1 MATTVSIID
10 GLLDQDEAAKYLKI
24 SRRVLLNL
32 YKSGKLTYSKINYRQ
47 KRFKISD
54 LESFLERTT
63 HHATKGVYAW
73 VQEAT
78 GLKRGQKKKEERLP
92 SYQLGSLL
100 KLDKI
105 QYESETTLS
114 VNAPS
119 SAVCV
124 IATEPA
130 QLFSGSLIV
139 EGCLFFR
146 GSLPSNG
153 CLLALGS
160 LNFIL
165 VGRTGSGRGMM
176 LARDIADQSRG
187 CQIQREMERYRN
199 SVPGGTERECDR
211 VARYARYWPGFRRDI
226 EFLGMHCKWMKNKD
240 EGGWRYE
247 PKGIPSEPLII
258 GDLAAADIVLIG
270 ESTWDPI
277 AYLDEYRLYKE
288 DGWAI
293 VITRGARNAKLF
305 PAELV
310 KPEAVILALA
320 QNDAA
325 NAQWLKELT
334 QRVPG
339 REVTVI
345 RPPDECKDYN
355 DYVTALYRERNK
367 SWMLPLLPL

>member
-1 MATTVSIID
+1 
-10 GLLDQDEAAKYLKI
+10 
-24 SRRVLLNL
+24 
-32 YKSGKLTYSKINYRQ
+32 
-47 KRFKISD
+47 
-54 LESFLERTT
+54 
-63 HHATKGVYAW
+63 
-73 VQEAT
+73 
-78 GLKRGQKKKEERLP
+78 
-92 SYQLGSLL
+92 L

-199 SVPGGTERECDR
+199 SVPGGTERE
-211 VARYARYWPGFRRDI
+211 
-226 EFLGMHCKWMKNKD
+226 
-240 EGGWRYE
+240 
-247 PKGIPSEPLII
+247 
-258 GDLAAADIVLIG
+258 
-270 ESTWDPI
+270 
-277 AYLDEYRLYKE
+277 
-288 DGWAI
+288 
-293 VITRGARNAKLF
+293 
-305 PAELV
+305 
-310 KPEAVILALA
+310 
-320 QNDAA
+320 
-325 NAQWLKELT
+325 
-334 QRVPG
+334 
-339 REVTVI
+339 
-345 RPPDECKDYN
+345 
-355 DYVTALYRERNK
+355 
-367 SWMLPLLPL
+367 

>member
-1 MATTVSIID
+1 V
-10 GLLDQDEAAKYLKI
+10 
-24 SRRVLLNL
+24 
-32 YKSGKLTYSKINYRQ
+32 
-47 KRFKISD
+47 
-54 LESFLERTT
+54 
-63 HHATKGVYAW
+63 
-73 VQEAT
+73 
-78 GLKRGQKKKEERLP
+78 
-92 SYQLGSLL
+92 
-100 KLDKI
+100 
-105 QYESETTLS
+105 SETAWPDT
-114 VNAPS
+114 
-119 SAVCV
+119 
-124 IATEPA
+124 
-130 QLFSGSLIV
+130 
-139 EGCLFFR
+139 
-146 GSLPSNG
+146 
-153 CLLALGS
+153 
-160 LNFIL
+160 
-165 VGRTGSGRGMM
+165 
-176 LARDIADQSRG
+176 
-187 CQIQREMERYRN
+187 
-199 SVPGGTERECDR
+199 
-211 VARYARYWPGFRRDI
+211 ARYWPGFRRDI

-367 SWMLPLLPL
+367 S